1 MKDFEVEFE
10 EWWEVTKEYLTNELE
25 KNLVWHKA
33 NEIFL
38 KYKLEAYQKNFQ
50 DFIYGN
56 STSTKVSGQDEEI
69 EAGPS
74 AKVEEEEIHIKEPQD
89 LRSGGT

>member
-10 EWWEVTKEYLTNELE
+10 EWWEVTKEYLIKKLE
-25 KNLVWHKA
+25 KNLVWHKI

-69 EAGPS
+69 KAGPS
-74 AKVEEEEIHIKEPQD
+74 GIVEEEEIHIKEPQD
-89 LRSGGT
+89 FISGGT